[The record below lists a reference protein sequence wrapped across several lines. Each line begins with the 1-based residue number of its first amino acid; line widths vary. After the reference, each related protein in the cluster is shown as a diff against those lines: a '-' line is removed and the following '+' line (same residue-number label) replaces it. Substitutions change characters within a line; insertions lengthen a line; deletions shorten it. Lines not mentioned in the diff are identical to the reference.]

1 MAGRPGLSPG
11 FGEQGYAMNE
21 DRKSFFD
28 GAFGRY
34 LLPGIILQSVLIGGG
49 YATGREIIEFGA
61 KYGSLGWISGLMIF
75 AGFALMAFLT
85 FETARRFRAY
95 DYRTLVTHIVGPFW
109 FLFDILYVLL
119 AVLIIAIMA
128 AATGEILNATV
139 GLNYWV
145 GVILITLVV
154 AVLNFY
160 GEYLIERFETYG
172 TIALFAG
179 FILFGILVISTR
191 FDQITNVFRTLD
203 QSFLPEVGLGSVI
216 WSGIIYVG
224 YNLAVFPAALFTVK
238 RQRNIKETLSAG
250 FIAGVLMTLPWFLT
264 YFSVM
269 GFYPAESV
277 MNAKVPWLQM
287 LTGYGNAVVIV
298 FGIVVGWTLI
308 ETATGMIHAL
318 NERISH
324 SLIHANRRPLSD
336 AKRGAIALVTLALSM
351 VLAQV
356 GIIDLIATGYTIM
369 GYGMIAVFAVPLIAR
384 GFWFIVT
391 GKCADSPALAD
402 VATKTDAPATLDA

>member
-1 MAGRPGLSPG
+1 
-11 FGEQGYAMNE
+11 MNE
-21 DRKSFFD
+21 GGKSFFD

-61 KYGSLGWISGLMIF
+61 KYGSLGWISGLLIF
-75 AGFALMAFLT
+75 VGFALMAFLT

-95 DYRTLVTHIVGPFW
+95 DYRTLVTHIIGPFW

-128 AATGEILNATV
+128 AATGEILNATLS
-139 GLNYWV
+139 LNYWV
-145 GVILITLVV
+145 GVVLITLVV
-154 AVLNFY
+154 ALLNFY
-160 GEYLIERFETYG
+160 GEHLIERFETYG
-172 TIALFAG
+172 TVALFTG

-191 FDQITNVFRTLD
+191 FDHLVNVFQTSD
-203 QSFLPEVGLGSVI
+203 QSFLPDAGLGSVI

-224 YNLAVFPAALFTVK
+224 YNLAVFPSALFTVK

-250 FIAGVLMTLPWFLT
+250 IIAGVLMTVPWFLT
-264 YFSVM
+264 YFSLM
-269 GFYPAESV
+269 GYYPDASV
-277 MNAKVPWLQM
+277 MNATVPWLEM
-287 LTGYGNAVVIV
+287 LAGFGNIVVIV

-318 NERISH
+318 NERINQ
-324 SLIHANRRPLSD
+324 SLVNANKRPLSD
-336 AKRGAIALVTLALSM
+336 ANRGTIALIALVLSM
-351 VLAQV
+351 GLAQV

-369 GYGMIAVFAVPLIAR
+369 GYGMIAVFAVPLIVK
-384 GFWFIVT
+384 GFWFIAT
-391 GKCADSPALAD
+391 GKGADTPATAD
-402 VATKTDAPATLDA
+402 VATTTALLEARDS

>member
-1 MAGRPGLSPG
+1 
-11 FGEQGYAMNE
+11 MNE

-61 KYGSLGWISGLMIF
+61 KYGSLGWISGLMIL

-95 DYRTLVTHIVGPFW
+95 DYRTLVAHIVGPFW

-128 AATGEILNATV
+128 AATGEILNATL

-154 AVLNFY
+154 AILNFY
-160 GEYLIERFETYG
+160 GEHLIERFETYG
-172 TIALFAG
+172 TVALFAG

-191 FDQITNVFRTLD
+191 FDQIANVFQTSD
-203 QSFLPEVGLGSVI
+203 QSLLPEVGLGSVM

-250 FIAGVLMTLPWFLT
+250 LIAGALMTAPWFLT

-269 GFYPAESV
+269 GYYPDESV
-277 MNAKVPWLQM
+277 MNATVPWLQM
-287 LTGYGNAVVIV
+287 LTGFGNAVVIV

-318 NERISH
+318 NERINQ
-324 SLIHANRRPLSD
+324 SLVDTNRTPLSD

-351 VLAQV
+351 MLAQV

-369 GYGMIAVFAVPLIAR
+369 GYGMIAVFAVPLIVK
-384 GFWFIVT
+384 GFWFIFT
-391 GKCADSPALAD
+391 GKCADSPAEAG
-402 VATKTDAPATLDA
+402 VVTSADAPVTLDA